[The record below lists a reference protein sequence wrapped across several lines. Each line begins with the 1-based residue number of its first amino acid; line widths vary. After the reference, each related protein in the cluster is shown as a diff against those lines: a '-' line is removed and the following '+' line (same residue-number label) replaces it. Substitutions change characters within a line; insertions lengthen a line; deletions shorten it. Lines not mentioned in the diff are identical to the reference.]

1 MKVQSAYWLG
11 GALLLSVSL
20 LAQGASPEEQVAALK
35 RSLQESQTRIRKYEW
50 IETTAI
56 SLKGEEKSRD
66 QKRCYYGADGKLQ
79 KLPLTTP
86 APKQAAPSSGGGRG
100 GRLKERIVENKKDD
114 MKEYMEKAVALIH
127 TYVPPNPAT
136 IQAAKDANKMK
147 VQVLEPG
154 KRLRLAVK
162 DYLQPQ
168 DLLALELDPAAS
180 RLLNLN
186 VASFL
191 GSPDDA
197 VGLTVKFG
205 ALADTTSYP
214 AEITLDAKAKNIRV
228 VVSNSGYRPIAQ

>member
-1 MKVQSAYWLG
+1 VKVQSARWLG

-20 LAQGASPEEQVAALK
+20 LAQGASPDEPVAALK

-50 IETTAI
+50 IQTTAI

-79 KLPLTTP
+79 KLPLTAP

-100 GRLKERIVENKKDD
+100 GRLKERVVENKKDD
-114 MKEYMEKAVALIH
+114 MKEYMEKAVALIQ
-127 TYVPPNPAT
+127 TYVPPDPAT
-136 IQAAKDANKMK
+136 IQAAKDASKMTL
-147 VQVLEPG
+147 QVLEPG
-154 KRLRLAVK
+154 KRLRLEFK

-186 VASFL
+186 VATFL
-191 GSPDDA
+191 GAPDDA

-205 ALADTTSYP
+205 ALADSTSYP